1 MNYLDITIIIIIAIF
16 TIRGLFRGL
25 ITELMTLVA
34 LILGFFIAVYYLQ
47 PVAQFLVESFPSLP
61 EFAARIIGFIV
72 LFFAVNLI
80 VRLLSK
86 LLNSFASL
94 TFLQPFNKIAGG
106 IFGFVKTVLVLSI
119 LLIMID
125 FLPGSDTLLNAI
137 GKENSAVYGIVKGF
151 APNIYNFIVAFIP
164 GNEKLYDQIIE
175 GFKQADTTAKKLIN
189 F

>member
-1 MNYLDITIIIIIAIF
+1 MNYLDITLIITIAIF

-47 PVAQFLVESFPSLP
+47 PAVQLLLVSFPSLP

-72 LFFAVNLI
+72 LFFAVNLT

-94 TFLQPFNKIAGG
+94 GLLQPVNKIAGG
-106 IFGFVKTVLVLSI
+106 VFGFVKTVFVLSI
-119 LLIMID
+119 ILIMIE
-125 FLPGSDTLLNAI
+125 FIPGSNTLLNAI
-137 GKENSAVYGIVKGF
+137 GKENSMVYGSVKNF

-164 GNEKLYDQIIE
+164 GNEKLYDQIID
-175 GFKQADTTAKKLIN
+175 GFRQADSTAKKLIN

>member
-1 MNYLDITIIIIIAIF
+1 MNYLDITIVIIIAIF

-47 PVAQFLVESFPSLP
+47 PVVVLLVNLFPSLP

-72 LFFAVNLI
+72 LFFAVNLT

-86 LLNSFASL
+86 LLNSFATL
-94 TFLQPFNKIAGG
+94 GFLQPANKIAGG
-106 IFGFVKTVLVLSI
+106 AFGFLKTVLVLSI
-119 LLIMID
+119 ILIMIE
-125 FLPGSDTLLNAI
+125 FLPGANTFLNAI
-137 GKENSAVYGIVKGF
+137 GREGSMVYNPVRNF
-151 APNIYNFIVAFIP
+151 APEIYNFIVAFIP
-164 GNEKLYDQIIE
+164 GNEKLYDQIID
-175 GFKQADTTAKKLIN
+175 GFKQADSTAKKIIT